1 MTSYTWNICSQ
12 VHTQES
18 WISEWWVH
26 IHPVLKKVRA
36 HNLPHWFS
44 QKGRWG
50 RQKMNHLHRCR
61 CRTAHLARMN
71 SEVVSWQSL
80 PTQLGFVL
88 VDTFVA
94 KLTRP
99 FHRSTGFLW
108 STTVSFPLISRPSNS
123 PSMLTSFHRIA
134 FEWSILWL
142 TWKKI
147 EVPYIYSLLWRCVC
161 FPVLTRCR
169 LTAQDV
175 LAPCGTSNCFSVDLK
190 LWGSKEHTAVLK
202 NQKFWITRKV
212 AFCLPETLLVVHGNE
227 LGMVKI
233 KTNQTFSST
242 VGLGTTS

>member
-99 FHRSTGFLW
+99 FHRLTGFLW

-123 PSMLTSFHRIA
+123 PSMLTSFHRFA
-134 FEWSILWL
+134 FGWSVLRL
-142 TWKKI
+142 TWKEI
-147 EVPYIYSLLWRCVC
+147 EVPYIYSLLWRCMC

-169 LTAQDV
+169 LTALDV

-190 LWGSKEHTAVLK
+190 LWGSKRAHCCFKKIK
-202 NQKFWITRKV
+202 NSE
-212 AFCLPETLLVVHGNE
+212 LPEREHSACLRHYWWSMEMSLVWWRSKPTR
-227 LGMVKI
+227 LSR
-233 KTNQTFSST
+233 QQ
-242 VGLGTTS
+242 